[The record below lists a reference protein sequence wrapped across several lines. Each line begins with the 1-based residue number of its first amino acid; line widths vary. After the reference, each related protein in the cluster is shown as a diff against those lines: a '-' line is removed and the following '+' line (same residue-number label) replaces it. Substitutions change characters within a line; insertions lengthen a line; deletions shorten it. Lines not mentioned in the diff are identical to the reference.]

1 MLLTSHLD
9 GVRAVILTVP
19 SLETGDRFLTLM
31 EWLADSA
38 NASSFEV
45 SMNIYPSLQAAAS
58 ICSKKRLLV
67 AENYRINT
75 NSAGV
80 CARDSPHFRLTGEV
94 T

>member
-1 MLLTSHLD
+1 
-9 GVRAVILTVP
+9 
-19 SLETGDRFLTLM
+19 
-31 EWLADSA
+31 
-38 NASSFEV
+38 
-45 SMNIYPSLQAAAS
+45 MNIYPSLQAAAS